1 MWYYEF
7 NHQPT
12 GPVEEAEISRLLQ
25 NGTITA
31 LTLVWRDGMA
41 DWKHLGETELS
52 SLARSVATPVQ
63 STPVMGSANPYA
75 NPVAPSAPTYTQ
87 YGSTS
92 AVRSGPRVSPSSLKS
107 LFSIWVV
114 LMLLTGVY
122 EIVSL
127 MIPTNTAM
135 AALSCIGSLVS
146 LGAGILGLIL
156 LYKFWQVNQDGHAST
171 TPGRAVGFMF
181 IPIFNIYWLFRAFP
195 GLSLDQN
202 RYIADHFGD
211 RPEGTVKKANP
222 VIAFAYI
229 IFSFIGGIVIAIISA
244 SKAVSMASASMDTLN
259 PTTLASQFTAPI
271 AIFSIVMMLFYIWM
285 YYGFYSTAKSICE
298 AEEQGN

>member
-1 MWYYEF
+1 MWYYES
-7 NHQPT
+7 NHQPA
-12 GPVEEAEISRLLQ
+12 GPVDEAEISRLLQ
-25 NGTITA
+25 SGGITA
-31 LTLVWRDGMA
+31 LTLVWRDGMP

-52 SLARSVATPVQ
+52 SLARSVAAPVQ
-63 STPVMGSANPYA
+63 TTPMVGSVNPYA
-75 NPVAPSAPTYTQ
+75 NPVAPSAPVYPQ
-87 YGSTS
+87 YR
-92 AVRSGPRVSPSSLKS
+92 AAAAKSGPRVSSSSLKS
-107 LFSIWVV
+107 LFNIWVV

-122 EIVSL
+122 EIISL
-127 MIPTNTAM
+127 MIPGNTSL

-146 LGAGILGLIL
+146 LGAAVLGFIL
-156 LYKFWQVNQDGHAST
+156 LYKFWQVNQDGRAST
-171 TPGRAVGFMF
+171 TPGKAVGFMF
-181 IPIFNIYWLFRAFP
+181 IPLFNIYWIFRAFP

-298 AEEQGN
+298 AEEQVN

>member
-1 MWYYEF
+1 MWYYEL
-7 NHQPT
+7 NHQPA
-12 GPVEEAEISRLLQ
+12 GPVDEAEISRLLQ

-31 LTLVWRDGMA
+31 LTLVWRDGMP

-52 SLARSVATPVQ
+52 SLARSVAAPVQ
-63 STPVMGSANPYA
+63 TTPAMGSVNPYA
-75 NPVAPSAPTYTQ
+75 NPAATSAPVYSQ
-87 YGSTS
+87 YRPTS
-92 AVRSGPRVSPSSLKS
+92 VSSGPRVSSGSLKS
-107 LFSIWVV
+107 LFNIWVV

-122 EIVSL
+122 EIISL
-127 MIPTNTAM
+127 MIPGNTSL
-135 AALSCIGSLVS
+135 AALSCVGSLVS
-146 LGAGILGLIL
+146 LGAAILGFIL
-156 LYKFWQVNQDGHAST
+156 LYKFWQVNQDGRAST
-171 TPGRAVGFMF
+171 TPGKAVGFMF
-181 IPIFNIYWLFRAFP
+181 IPFFNIYWIFRAFP

-298 AEEQGN
+298 AEEQGA

>member
-1 MWYYEF
+1 MWYYEL
-7 NHQPT
+7 NHQPA
-12 GPVEEAEISRLLQ
+12 GPVDEAEISRLLQ

-31 LTLVWRDGMA
+31 LTLVWRDGMP

-52 SLARSVATPVQ
+52 SLARSVAAPVQ
-63 STPVMGSANPYA
+63 PTPSVGSANPYA
-75 NPVAPSAPTYTQ
+75 NPVAPSAPTYPQ
-87 YGSTS
+87 YG
-92 AVRSGPRVSPSSLKS
+92 AAPVKSGPRVSSSSLKS
-107 LFSIWVV
+107 LFNIWVV

-122 EIVSL
+122 EIITL
-127 MIPTNTAM
+127 MIPTNTAL
-135 AALSCIGSLVS
+135 AALSCIGSMVS
-146 LGAGILGLIL
+146 LGAGVLGLIL

-171 TPGRAVGFMF
+171 TPGKAVGFMF

-202 RYIADHFGD
+202 RYIADHFSGQ
-211 RPEGTVKKANP
+211 PEGTVKKANP

-229 IFSFIGGIVIAIISA
+229 IFSFIGGVVLAIISA

-259 PTTLASQFTAPI
+259 PTALAGQFTAPI
-271 AIFSIVMMLFYIWM
+271 GIFSVVMMLFYIWM

-298 AEEQGN
+298 AEEQGA